1 MSWLLDVYVTGG
13 KYKGMHGT
21 VIKETELMVYVKLDR
36 LDCAHCVM
44 KDNVHPSMP
53 LSSLHQENAVSYA
66 SDVAELAFLKVTEG
80 KINSFQDEGAPANFG
95 CIGS

>member
-1 MSWLLDVYVTGG
+1 MDAADVVGG

-80 KINSFQDEGAPANFG
+80 KINSFQDG
-95 CIGS
+95 